1 MGLTYGCIV
10 VSLVRW
16 VHTPLHLS
24 RLTKRQ
30 MMKGA
35 DTMSKLT
42 RAEWHRIVNRAY
54 EKAGKCP
61 PDCPGRCPDT
71 WLTGDGVG
79 CLDDR
84 GKCIMVSDGNED

>member
-1 MGLTYGCIV
+1 
-10 VSLVRW
+10 
-16 VHTPLHLS
+16 
-24 RLTKRQ
+24 

-42 RAEWHRIVNRAY
+42 RAEWHRIVNRAH